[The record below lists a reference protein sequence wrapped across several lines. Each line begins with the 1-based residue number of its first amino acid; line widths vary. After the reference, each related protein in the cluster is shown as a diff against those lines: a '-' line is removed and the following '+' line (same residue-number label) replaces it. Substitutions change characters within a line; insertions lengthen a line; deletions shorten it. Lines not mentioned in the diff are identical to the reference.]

1 MTSVDGMMLIRG
13 CDAGAKVHQRILC
26 FLEETGKAPNP
37 RYVFSLFQSPSHQA
51 GGKKLFS
58 IEHLLIHS

>member
-26 FLEETGKAPNP
+26 FLEETGKAPYP
-37 RYVFSLFQSPSHQA
+37 RYVFSLPLPSVATA
-51 GGKKLFS
+51 GGGNEVIFN
-58 IEHLLIHS
+58 

>member
-26 FLEETGKAPNP
+26 FLEETGKAPYP
-37 RYVFSLFQSPSHQA
+37 RYVFSLPILRRRNA
-51 GGKKLFS
+51 GGSEVIFN
-58 IEHLLIHS
+58 